1 MLLWVLSPAGG
12 QASLRLLS
20 ITTRDI
26 NSTTFVSCSTAAN
39 SVLFDTLQTSQLYGQ
54 IDSVYTATL
63 LGSPEIKA
71 SPQDMWNNV
80 KIPDIAYLNLSEA
93 DGNGWLPVPD
103 GPVNYSSLLGNPVG
117 GLPTTGSISFTLDT
131 YYYKIQC
138 QRLGHI
144 ELIAAEP
151 VSEDWYRNLGLASL
165 NENVSSPRKEWVAY

>member
-71 SPQDMWNNV
+71 SPQDMWNN
-80 KIPDIAYLNLSEA
+80 
-93 DGNGWLPVPD
+93 
-103 GPVNYSSLLGNPVG
+103 YSSLLGNPVG

-131 YYYKIQC
+131 YYYKVQC
-138 QRLGHI
+138 QRLWHI